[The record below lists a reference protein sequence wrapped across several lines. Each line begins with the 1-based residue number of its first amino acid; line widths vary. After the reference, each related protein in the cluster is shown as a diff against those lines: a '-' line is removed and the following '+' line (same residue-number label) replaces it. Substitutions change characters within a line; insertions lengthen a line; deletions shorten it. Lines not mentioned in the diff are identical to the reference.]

1 LLLPMVLALCGC
13 SVANQAIRADFTEHN
28 TIIHFNQEQ
37 QMLLNL
43 VRLHYREMPL
53 FLQAGA
59 LSASYESHAGA
70 SASYNFETR
79 SPGSITR
86 GLGLD
91 YFFASKPTITYTPVE
106 GKAYVQQF
114 MSPITLDTF
123 GLLVRSGWPV
133 SKLGELLIQKVT
145 IGNEVIFNDPGS
157 ANYPRFAALI
167 ALLQEAQDAGRLGV
181 VTENGIPVV
190 RAGEQAIP
198 ADAWQLRSL
207 FDVMFAAA
215 RNTETPTEYLNRV
228 RPGIGNGALLIRA
241 TSSCPPDALIW
252 VEHAGYC
259 YSIDNTD
266 LQSKD
271 TFALLIQLSRIQAT
285 PITGSPVLT
294 LPVR

>member
-1 LLLPMVLALCGC
+1 LLLPMVLAVCGC

-43 VRLHYREMPL
+43 VRLHYRETPL

-70 SASYNFETR
+70 SASYNVETG
-79 SPGSITR
+79 SSGSITR

-91 YFFASKPTITYTPVE
+91 YSFASKPTITYTPVE

-133 SKLGELLIQKVT
+133 SKLGELLIEKVT
-145 IGNEVIFNDPGS
+145 IGNEVILNHPGS
-157 ANYPRFAALI
+157 ASYPRFAALMTS
-167 ALLQEAQDAGRLGV
+167 LQEAQDAGRLSV
-181 VTENGIPVV
+181 VTENGIPMV
-190 RAGEQAIP
+190 RAGQQAVP
-198 ADAWQLRSL
+198 ADAWQLHSL

-215 RNTETPTEYLNRV
+215 RNTETPPEYLKRV
-228 RPGIGNGALLIRA
+228 RPGKGDGALLIRA
-241 TSSCPPDALIW
+241 TSSCPADAMIW

-271 TFALLIQLSRIQAT
+271 TFALFIQLSRIQAAPT
-285 PITGSPVLT
+285 TGSPVLT